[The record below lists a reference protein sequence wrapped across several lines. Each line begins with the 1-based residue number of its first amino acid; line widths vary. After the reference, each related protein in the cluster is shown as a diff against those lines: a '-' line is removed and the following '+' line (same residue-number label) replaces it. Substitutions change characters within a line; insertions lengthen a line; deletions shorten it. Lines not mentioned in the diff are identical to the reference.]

1 MSSGER
7 FAFPPFCAQAAS
19 ASPYNYGPKEQQNT
33 FGYHLQPKF
42 RNTNNKNCDLLDLF
56 EEGVAKEKLHKIE
69 LRKDAM
75 MLLRIKQKYDII
87 SQHFAK
93 YKDRTYGGHKK
104 PKFPVI
110 KLNNGDNLLMYPPD
124 EMYQFPEVYEI
135 FLEEL
140 QNCNISFFGALPNL
154 HRLSIRFSNI
164 SLMDESEYL
173 AVPRYINLRE
183 LNLNCNNL
191 DTSCLYIICH
201 MKNLRIL
208 NLMGNFLTTDI
219 PDLTELEYLEE
230 LNLSYNHIESYFI
243 NLNLLKDF
251 KLHGNNLIQDQ
262 NNQNNSEYNKLNQ
275 TEESKDEDVV
285 NTQPNIRNS
294 KPNEKK
300 KEKKNKAKET
310 LSESSKNT
318 DEMKTHTIDSNSKN
332 DSSKTDMNN
341 NFSNNTNFK
350 IEKNNNSY
358 NDREINAKHLSNNQQ
373 IFFNLQKYLE
383 TNIQP
388 FFHKLSMLKNLTT
401 LNLSH
406 NKIHFFDISQEFLL
420 KNHGFSK
427 LENLD
432 LSNNIIEDEI
442 AILMIINLPVI
453 KNVDVSENP
462 LVNNKVAFED
472 IEYEI
477 FKFKN
482 ILLTNRV
489 KPRKTNKIILKDL
502 LAFPPSPYLVK
513 KFPLQQKTK
522 KELIVP
528 IKEEPLILPETKA
541 VEENNNNDNNETN
554 EEKENNSVKIGD
566 IELPPIFQNS
576 LNPIL
581 VTRLDL
587 VGKSKKNKNLKKK

>member
-1 MSSGER
+1 M
-7 FAFPPFCAQAAS
+7 
-19 ASPYNYGPKEQQNT
+19 YNYVTREQQNT

-42 RNTNNKNCDLLDLF
+42 RKIGSKNCDLLDLF
-56 EEGVAKEKLHKIE
+56 EEGIAKEKLHKIE

-93 YKDRTYGGHKK
+93 YKDNTYAGHKK

-124 EMYQFPEVYEI
+124 EMYQFYEVYEI

-154 HRLSIRFSNI
+154 HKLSIRFSNI
-164 SLMDESEYL
+164 SLMDEKEYL
-173 AVPRYINLRE
+173 SMPRYVNLRE

-191 DTSCLYIICH
+191 DSSCLDIISH

-208 NLMGNFLTTDI
+208 NLMGNFINAEI

-230 LNLSYNHIESYFI
+230 INLSYNHIESYFV

-251 KLHGNNLIQDQ
+251 KLHGNNIIQENENENEDI
-262 NNQNNSEYNKLNQ
+262 NKINQ

-285 NTQPNIRNS
+285 NTQSNIRNS
-294 KPNEKK
+294 KPNKK
-300 KEKKNKAKET
+300 KGKDFSNEESKTNNSIESINNKKGNNI
-310 LSESSKNT
+310 SKNN
-318 DEMKTHTIDSNSKN
+318 I
-332 DSSKTDMNN
+332 
-341 NFSNNTNFK
+341 
-350 IEKNNNSY
+350 SY

-388 FFHKLSMLKNLTT
+388 FFHKLSLLKNLKT

-406 NKIHFFDISQEFLL
+406 NKIHFFDINQEFLQ
-420 KNHGFSK
+420 KNNGFK
-427 LENLD
+427 NLDTLD

-442 AILMIINLPVI
+442 AILMIINLPII

-462 LVNNKVAFED
+462 LVNNKAAFED

-502 LAFPPSPYLVK
+502 LAFPPAPYLVK
-513 KFPLQQKTK
+513 KFPFKPKSK

-528 IKEEPLILPETKA
+528 IKEEPIIVPDNEEDT
-541 VEENNNNDNNETN
+541 ENNNYETDNEIKN
-554 EEKENNSVKIGD
+554 NNSEKIGD
-566 IELPPIFQNS
+566 VELPPIFNNV
-576 LNPIL
+576 NPIFD
-581 VTRLDL
+581 TKLDI
-587 VGKSKKNKNLKKK
+587 VGKSKKNKIYNKKK

>member
-1 MSSGER
+1 M
-7 FAFPPFCAQAAS
+7 
-19 ASPYNYGPKEQQNT
+19 YNYIQKEPQNT

-42 RNTNNKNCDLLDLF
+42 RKIGSKNCDLLDLF
-56 EEGVAKEKLHKIE
+56 EEGIAKEKLHKIE

-93 YKDRTYGGHKK
+93 YKDRTFGTNKK

-124 EMYQFPEVYEI
+124 EMYQFYEVYEI

-154 HRLSIRFSNI
+154 HKLSIRFSNI
-164 SLMDESEYL
+164 SLMDEREYL
-173 AVPRYINLRE
+173 SQPRYVNLRE

-191 DTSCLYIICH
+191 DSSCLDIICH

-208 NLMGNFLTTDI
+208 NLMGNFINAEI
-219 PDLTELEYLEE
+219 PDLTELEFLEE
-230 LNLSYNHIESYFI
+230 INLSYNHIESYFV

-251 KLHGNNLIQDQ
+251 KLHGNNIIQE
-262 NNQNNSEYNKLNQ
+262 NENENENEEGNKINQ

-285 NTQPNIRNS
+285 NTQSNIRNS
-294 KPNEKK
+294 NPNKK
-300 KEKKNKAKET
+300 RSKDINMNNI
-310 LSESSKNT
+310 SESSKNNYNYNYN
-318 DEMKTHTIDSNSKN
+318 EE
-332 DSSKTDMNN
+332 SKTNSIESNN
-341 NFSNNTNFK
+341 NNYNKRGNTSNNY
-350 IEKNNNSY
+350 NNNNNISY

-373 IFFNLQKYLE
+373 IFFSLQKYLE

-388 FFHKLSMLKNLTT
+388 FFHKLSLLKSLKI

-406 NKIHFFDISQEFLL
+406 NKIHFFDINQEFLQ
-420 KNHGFSK
+420 KNNGFRR
-427 LENLD
+427 LESLD

-442 AILMIINLPVI
+442 AILMVINLPVI
-453 KNVDVSENP
+453 QNVDVSENP
-462 LVNNKVAFED
+462 LVNNKAAYED

-502 LAFPPSPYLVK
+502 LAFPPAPYLVK
-513 KFPLQQKTK
+513 KFPFKPKSK

-528 IKEEPLILPETKA
+528 IKEEPVITPDNEEEDLIG
-541 VEENNNNDNNETN
+541 DNT
-554 EEKENNSVKIGD
+554 EKENENEVKNNNEKIGD
-566 IELPPIFQNS
+566 IELPPIFNNV
-576 LNPIL
+576 NPIFD
-581 VTRLDL
+581 TKLDI
-587 VGKSKKNKNLKKK
+587 VGKSKKNKIYNNKKK

>member
-1 MSSGER
+1 MT
-7 FAFPPFCAQAAS
+7 
-19 ASPYNYGPKEQQNT
+19 KDQQNT

-42 RNTNNKNCDLLDLF
+42 RKIGSKNCDLLDLF
-56 EEGVAKEKLHKIE
+56 EEGIAKEKLHKIE

-93 YKDRTYGGHKK
+93 YKDRTFGANKK

-124 EMYQFPEVYEI
+124 EMYQFYEVYEI

-154 HRLSIRFSNI
+154 HKLSIRFSNI
-164 SLMDESEYL
+164 SLMDEREYL
-173 AVPRYINLRE
+173 AQPRYTNLRE

-191 DTSCLYIICH
+191 DTSCLDIICH

-208 NLMGNFLTTDI
+208 NLMGNFITAEI

-230 LNLSYNHIESYFI
+230 INLSYNHIESYFV

-251 KLHGNNLIQDQ
+251 KLHGNNVVRE
-262 NNQNNSEYNKLNQ
+262 NENENENEEGNKINQ

-285 NTQPNIRNS
+285 NTQSNIRNS
-294 KPNEKK
+294 NPNKK
-300 KEKKNKAKET
+300 RSKDINMNNI
-310 LSESSKNT
+310 SESSKNNYNYNYN
-318 DEMKTHTIDSNSKN
+318 DE
-332 DSSKTDMNN
+332 SKTNSIESNN
-341 NFSNNTNFK
+341 NNYNKRGNTSNNY
-350 IEKNNNSY
+350 NNNNNISY

-388 FFHKLSMLKNLTT
+388 FFHKLSLLKNLKT

-406 NKIHFFDISQEFLL
+406 NKIHFFDINQEFLQ
-420 KNHGFSK
+420 KNNGFRR
-427 LENLD
+427 LESLD

-442 AILMIINLPVI
+442 AILMVINLPVI
-453 KNVDVSENP
+453 QNVDVSENP
-462 LVNNKVAFED
+462 LVNNKAAYED

-502 LAFPPSPYLVK
+502 LAFPPAPYLVK
-513 KFPLQQKTK
+513 KFPFKPKSK

-528 IKEEPLILPETKA
+528 IKEEPVITPDNEEEDLIG
-541 VEENNNNDNNETN
+541 DNT
-554 EEKENNSVKIGD
+554 EKENENEVKNNNEKIGD
-566 IELPPIFQNS
+566 IELPPIFNNV
-576 LNPIL
+576 NPIFD
-581 VTRLDL
+581 TKLDI
-587 VGKSKKNKNLKKK
+587 VGKSKKNKIYNKKK

>member
-1 MSSGER
+1 M
-7 FAFPPFCAQAAS
+7 
-19 ASPYNYGPKEQQNT
+19 YNYVTREQQNT
-33 FGYHLQPKF
+33 LGYHLQPKF
-42 RNTNNKNCDLLDLF
+42 RKIGSKNCDLLDLF
-56 EEGVAKEKLHKIE
+56 EEGIAKEKLHKIE

-93 YKDRTYGGHKK
+93 YKDNTYAGHKK

-124 EMYQFPEVYEI
+124 EMYQFYEVYEI

-154 HRLSIRFSNI
+154 HKLSIRFSNI
-164 SLMDESEYL
+164 SLMDEKEYL
-173 AVPRYINLRE
+173 SMPRYVNLRE

-191 DTSCLYIICH
+191 DSSCLDIISH

-208 NLMGNFLTTDI
+208 NLMGNFINAEI

-230 LNLSYNHIESYFI
+230 INLSYNHIESYFV

-251 KLHGNNLIQDQ
+251 KLHGNNIIQENENENEDI
-262 NNQNNSEYNKLNQ
+262 NKINQ

-285 NTQPNIRNS
+285 NTQSNIRNS
-294 KPNEKK
+294 KPNKK
-300 KEKKNKAKET
+300 KGKDFSNEESKTNNSIESINNKKGNNI
-310 LSESSKNT
+310 SKNN
-318 DEMKTHTIDSNSKN
+318 I
-332 DSSKTDMNN
+332 
-341 NFSNNTNFK
+341 
-350 IEKNNNSY
+350 SY

-388 FFHKLSMLKNLTT
+388 FFHKLSLLKNLKT

-406 NKIHFFDISQEFLL
+406 NKIHFFDINQEFLQ
-420 KNHGFSK
+420 KNNGFK
-427 LENLD
+427 NLDTLD

-462 LVNNKVAFED
+462 LVNNKAAFED

-502 LAFPPSPYLVK
+502 LAFPPAPYLVK
-513 KFPLQQKTK
+513 KFPFKPKSK

-528 IKEEPLILPETKA
+528 IKEEPIIVPDNEEDT
-541 VEENNNNDNNETN
+541 ENNNYETDNEIKN
-554 EEKENNSVKIGD
+554 NNSEKIGD
-566 IELPPIFQNS
+566 VELPPIFNNV
-576 LNPIL
+576 NPIFD
-581 VTRLDL
+581 TKLDI
-587 VGKSKKNKNLKKK
+587 VGKSKKNKIYNKKK

>member
-1 MSSGER
+1 M
-7 FAFPPFCAQAAS
+7 
-19 ASPYNYGPKEQQNT
+19 YNYVSKEQQNT

-42 RNTNNKNCDLLDLF
+42 RKLGTKNCDLLDLF
-56 EEGVAKEKLHKIE
+56 EEGIAKEKLHKIE

-87 SQHFAK
+87 SQHFSK
-93 YKDRTYGGHKK
+93 YKDRTFGGHKK
-104 PKFPVI
+104 AKFPVI
-110 KLNNGDNLLMYPPD
+110 KLNNGENLLMYPPD
-124 EMYQFPEVYEI
+124 EMYQFYEVYEI

-154 HRLSIRFSNI
+154 HKLSIRFSNI
-164 SLMDESEYL
+164 SLMDEKEYL
-173 AVPRYINLRE
+173 STPRYVNLRE

-191 DTSCLYIICH
+191 DSSCLDIICH
-201 MKNLRIL
+201 MKNLRTL
-208 NLMGNFLTTDI
+208 NLMGNFINAEI
-219 PDLTELEYLEE
+219 PDLSELEFLEE
-230 LNLSYNHIESYFI
+230 INLSYNHIESYFV

-251 KLHGNNLIQDQ
+251 KLHGNNIIHE
-262 NNQNNSEYNKLNQ
+262 NENENEEITKNNQ

-285 NTQPNIRNS
+285 NTQTNIKNTKS
-294 KPNEKK
+294 NKK
-300 KEKKNKAKET
+300 KIKDNNNM
-310 LSESSKNT
+310 SESSKNNN
-318 DEMKTHTIDSNSKN
+318 EE
-332 DSSKTDMNN
+332 SKTNSVESNFNKRGNASN
-341 NFSNNTNFK
+341 NFD
-350 IEKNNNSY
+350 KNNNISY

-388 FFHKLSMLKNLTT
+388 FFHKLSLLKNLKT

-406 NKIHFFDISQEFLL
+406 NKIHFFDINQEFLQ
-420 KNHGFSK
+420 KNNGFRR
-427 LENLD
+427 LETLD

-453 KNVDVSENP
+453 QNVDVSENP
-462 LVNNKVAFED
+462 LVNNKAAFED

-502 LAFPPSPYLVK
+502 LAFPPAPYLVK
-513 KFPLQQKTK
+513 KFPFKPKSK

-528 IKEEPLILPETKA
+528 IKEEPIIEPEN
-541 VEENNNNDNNETN
+541 EEDEKSETENKINNNSE
-554 EEKENNSVKIGD
+554 KIGD
-566 IELPPIFQNS
+566 IELPPIFNNV
-576 LNPIL
+576 NPIFD
-581 VTRLDL
+581 TKLDI
-587 VGKSKKNKNLKKK
+587 VGKSKKNKIYNKKK

>member
-1 MSSGER
+1 M
-7 FAFPPFCAQAAS
+7 
-19 ASPYNYGPKEQQNT
+19 YNYVSKEQQNT

-42 RNTNNKNCDLLDLF
+42 RKLGTKNCDLLDLF
-56 EEGVAKEKLHKIE
+56 EEGIAKEKLHKIE

-87 SQHFAK
+87 SQHFSK
-93 YKDRTYGGHKK
+93 YKDRTFGGHKK
-104 PKFPVI
+104 AKFPVI
-110 KLNNGDNLLMYPPD
+110 KLNNGENLLMYPPD
-124 EMYQFPEVYEI
+124 EMYQFYEVYEI

-154 HRLSIRFSNI
+154 HKLSIRFSNI
-164 SLMDESEYL
+164 SLMDEKEYL
-173 AVPRYINLRE
+173 STPRYVNLRE

-191 DTSCLYIICH
+191 DSSCLDIICH

-208 NLMGNFLTTDI
+208 NLMGNFINAEI
-219 PDLTELEYLEE
+219 PDMSQLEFLEE
-230 LNLSYNHIESYFI
+230 INLSYNHIESYFV

-251 KLHGNNLIQDQ
+251 KLHGNNIIPE
-262 NNQNNSEYNKLNQ
+262 NENEEGTKNQ

-285 NTQPNIRNS
+285 NTQTNIKNS
-294 KPNEKK
+294 KPNKK
-300 KEKKNKAKET
+300 KLKE
-310 LSESSKNT
+310 
-318 DEMKTHTIDSNSKN
+318 
-332 DSSKTDMNN
+332 NN
-341 NFSNNTNFK
+341 NNMSDTS
-350 IEKNNNSY
+350 KNNNEESKTNSVESNFNKRGNMSNNLDKNNNNISY

-388 FFHKLSMLKNLTT
+388 FFHKLSLLKNLKS

-406 NKIHFFDISQEFLL
+406 NKIHFFDINQEYLQ
-420 KNHGFSK
+420 KNNGFRR
-427 LENLD
+427 LETLD

-462 LVNNKVAFED
+462 LVNNKAAFED

-502 LAFPPSPYLVK
+502 LAFPPAPYLVK
-513 KFPLQQKTK
+513 KFPFKPKSK

-528 IKEEPLILPETKA
+528 IKDEPIIEPE
-541 VEENNNNDNNETN
+541 N
-554 EEKENNSVKIGD
+554 EEDINDKTETEDKNANNSEKIGD
-566 IELPPIFQNS
+566 IELPPIFNNV
-576 LNPIL
+576 NPIFD
-581 VTRLDL
+581 TKLDI
-587 VGKSKKNKNLKKK
+587 VGKSKKNKLYNKKK

>member
-1 MSSGER
+1 MT
-7 FAFPPFCAQAAS
+7 
-19 ASPYNYGPKEQQNT
+19 KDQQNT

-42 RNTNNKNCDLLDLF
+42 RKIGSKNCDLLDLF
-56 EEGVAKEKLHKIE
+56 EEGIAKEKLHKIE

-93 YKDRTYGGHKK
+93 YKDRTFGANKK

-124 EMYQFPEVYEI
+124 EMYQFYEVYEI

-154 HRLSIRFSNI
+154 HKLSIRFSNI
-164 SLMDESEYL
+164 SLMDEREYL
-173 AVPRYINLRE
+173 AQPRYTNLRE

-191 DTSCLYIICH
+191 DTSCLDIICH

-208 NLMGNFLTTDI
+208 NLMGNFITAEI

-230 LNLSYNHIESYFI
+230 INLSYNHIESYFV

-251 KLHGNNLIQDQ
+251 KLHGNNIIQE
-262 NNQNNSEYNKLNQ
+262 NENENENEEGNKINQ

-285 NTQPNIRNS
+285 NTQSNIRNS
-294 KPNEKK
+294 NPNKK
-300 KEKKNKAKET
+300 RSKDNNMNNI
-310 LSESSKNT
+310 SESSKNNYNYNYN
-318 DEMKTHTIDSNSKN
+318 EE
-332 DSSKTDMNN
+332 SKTNSIESNN
-341 NFSNNTNFK
+341 NNYNKRGNTSNNY
-350 IEKNNNSY
+350 NNNNNISY

-373 IFFNLQKYLE
+373 IFFSLQKYLE

-388 FFHKLSMLKNLTT
+388 FFHKLSLLKSLKI

-406 NKIHFFDISQEFLL
+406 NKIHFFDINQEFLQ
-420 KNHGFSK
+420 KNNGFRR
-427 LENLD
+427 LESLD

-442 AILMIINLPVI
+442 AILMVINLPVI
-453 KNVDVSENP
+453 QNVDVSENP
-462 LVNNKVAFED
+462 LVNNKAAYED

-502 LAFPPSPYLVK
+502 LAFPPEPYLVK
-513 KFPLQQKTK
+513 KFPFKPKSK

-528 IKEEPLILPETKA
+528 IKEEPVITPDNEEEDLIG
-541 VEENNNNDNNETN
+541 DNT
-554 EEKENNSVKIGD
+554 EKENENEVKNNNEKIGD
-566 IELPPIFQNS
+566 IELPPIFNNV
-576 LNPIL
+576 NPIFD
-581 VTRLDL
+581 TKLDI
-587 VGKSKKNKNLKKK
+587 VGKSKKNKIYNNKKK

>member
-1 MSSGER
+1 M
-7 FAFPPFCAQAAS
+7 
-19 ASPYNYGPKEQQNT
+19 YNYVSKEQQNT

-42 RNTNNKNCDLLDLF
+42 RKLGTKNCDLLDLF
-56 EEGVAKEKLHKIE
+56 EEGIAKEKLHKIE

-87 SQHFAK
+87 SQHFSK
-93 YKDRTYGGHKK
+93 YKDRTFGGHKK
-104 PKFPVI
+104 AKFPVI
-110 KLNNGDNLLMYPPD
+110 KLNNGENLLMYPPD
-124 EMYQFPEVYEI
+124 EMYQFYEVYEI

-154 HRLSIRFSNI
+154 HKLSIRFSNI
-164 SLMDESEYL
+164 SLMDEKEYL
-173 AVPRYINLRE
+173 STPRYVNLRE

-191 DTSCLYIICH
+191 DSSCLDIICH

-208 NLMGNFLTTDI
+208 NLMGNFINAEI
-219 PDLTELEYLEE
+219 PDMSQLEFLEE
-230 LNLSYNHIESYFI
+230 INLSYNHIESYFV

-251 KLHGNNLIQDQ
+251 KLHGNNIIPE
-262 NNQNNSEYNKLNQ
+262 NENEEGTKNQ

-285 NTQPNIRNS
+285 NTQTNIKNS
-294 KPNEKK
+294 KPNKK
-300 KEKKNKAKET
+300 KLKE
-310 LSESSKNT
+310 
-318 DEMKTHTIDSNSKN
+318 
-332 DSSKTDMNN
+332 NN
-341 NFSNNTNFK
+341 NNMSDTS
-350 IEKNNNSY
+350 KNNNEESKTNSVESNFNKRENMSNNIDKNNNISY

-388 FFHKLSMLKNLTT
+388 FFHKLSLLKNLKS

-406 NKIHFFDISQEFLL
+406 NKIHFFDINQEYLQ
-420 KNHGFSK
+420 KNNGFRR
-427 LENLD
+427 LETLD

-462 LVNNKVAFED
+462 LVNNKAAFED

-502 LAFPPSPYLVK
+502 LAFPPAPYLVK
-513 KFPLQQKTK
+513 KFPFKPKSK

-528 IKEEPLILPETKA
+528 IKDEPIIEPE
-541 VEENNNNDNNETN
+541 N
-554 EEKENNSVKIGD
+554 EEDINDKTETENKNANNSEKIGD
-566 IELPPIFQNS
+566 IELPPIFNNV
-576 LNPIL
+576 NPIFD
-581 VTRLDL
+581 TKLDI
-587 VGKSKKNKNLKKK
+587 VGKSKKNKLYNKKK

>member
-1 MSSGER
+1 M
-7 FAFPPFCAQAAS
+7 
-19 ASPYNYGPKEQQNT
+19 YNYVSKEQQNT

-42 RNTNNKNCDLLDLF
+42 RKLGTKNCDLLDLF
-56 EEGVAKEKLHKIE
+56 EEGIAKEKLHKIE

-87 SQHFAK
+87 SQHFSK
-93 YKDRTYGGHKK
+93 YKDRTFGGHKK
-104 PKFPVI
+104 AKFPVI
-110 KLNNGDNLLMYPPD
+110 KLNNGENLLMYPPD
-124 EMYQFPEVYEI
+124 EMYQFYEVYEI

-154 HRLSIRFSNI
+154 HKLSIRFSNI
-164 SLMDESEYL
+164 SLMDEKEYL
-173 AVPRYINLRE
+173 STPRYVNLRE

-191 DTSCLYIICH
+191 DSSCLDIICH

-208 NLMGNFLTTDI
+208 NLMGNFINAEI
-219 PDLTELEYLEE
+219 PDMSQLEFLEE
-230 LNLSYNHIESYFI
+230 INLSYNHIESYFV

-251 KLHGNNLIQDQ
+251 KLHGNNIIPE
-262 NNQNNSEYNKLNQ
+262 NENEEGTKNQ

-285 NTQPNIRNS
+285 NTQTNIKNS
-294 KPNEKK
+294 KPNKK
-300 KEKKNKAKET
+300 KLKE
-310 LSESSKNT
+310 
-318 DEMKTHTIDSNSKN
+318 
-332 DSSKTDMNN
+332 NN
-341 NFSNNTNFK
+341 NNMSDTS
-350 IEKNNNSY
+350 KNNNEESKTNSVESDFNKRGNMSNNLDKNNNNISY

-388 FFHKLSMLKNLTT
+388 FFHKLSLLKNLKS

-406 NKIHFFDISQEFLL
+406 NKIHFFDINQEYLQ
-420 KNHGFSK
+420 KNNGFRR
-427 LENLD
+427 LETLD

-462 LVNNKVAFED
+462 LVNNKAAFED

-502 LAFPPSPYLVK
+502 LAFPPAPYLVK
-513 KFPLQQKTK
+513 KFPFKPKSK

-528 IKEEPLILPETKA
+528 IKDEPIIEPE
-541 VEENNNNDNNETN
+541 N
-554 EEKENNSVKIGD
+554 EEDINDKTETENKNANNSEKIGD
-566 IELPPIFQNS
+566 IELPPIFNNV
-576 LNPIL
+576 NPIFD
-581 VTRLDL
+581 TKLDI
-587 VGKSKKNKNLKKK
+587 VGKSKKNKLYNKKK

>member
-1 MSSGER
+1 MT
-7 FAFPPFCAQAAS
+7 
-19 ASPYNYGPKEQQNT
+19 KDQQNT

-42 RNTNNKNCDLLDLF
+42 RKIGSKNCDLLDLF
-56 EEGVAKEKLHKIE
+56 EEGIAKEKLHKIE

-93 YKDRTYGGHKK
+93 YKDRTFGANKK

-124 EMYQFPEVYEI
+124 EMYQFYEVYEI

-154 HRLSIRFSNI
+154 HKLSIRFSNI
-164 SLMDESEYL
+164 SLMDEREYL
-173 AVPRYINLRE
+173 AQPRYTNLRE

-191 DTSCLYIICH
+191 DTSCLDIICH

-208 NLMGNFLTTDI
+208 NLMGNFITAEI

-230 LNLSYNHIESYFI
+230 INLSYNHIESYFV

-251 KLHGNNLIQDQ
+251 KLHGNNIIQE
-262 NNQNNSEYNKLNQ
+262 NENENENEEGNKINQ

-285 NTQPNIRNS
+285 NTQSNIRNS
-294 KPNEKK
+294 NPNKK
-300 KEKKNKAKET
+300 RSKDINMNNI
-310 LSESSKNT
+310 SESSKNNYNYNYN
-318 DEMKTHTIDSNSKN
+318 EE
-332 DSSKTDMNN
+332 SKTNSIESNN
-341 NFSNNTNFK
+341 NNYNKRGNTSNNY
-350 IEKNNNSY
+350 NNNNNISY

-373 IFFNLQKYLE
+373 IFFSLQKYLE

-388 FFHKLSMLKNLTT
+388 FFHKLSLLKSLKI

-406 NKIHFFDISQEFLL
+406 NKIHFFDINQEFLQ
-420 KNHGFSK
+420 KNNGFRR
-427 LENLD
+427 LESLD

-442 AILMIINLPVI
+442 AILMVINLPVI
-453 KNVDVSENP
+453 QNVDVSENP
-462 LVNNKVAFED
+462 LVNNKAAYED

-502 LAFPPSPYLVK
+502 LAFPPAPYLVK
-513 KFPLQQKTK
+513 KFPFKPKSK

-528 IKEEPLILPETKA
+528 IKEEPVITPDNEEEDLIG
-541 VEENNNNDNNETN
+541 DNT
-554 EEKENNSVKIGD
+554 EKENENEVKNNNEKIGD
-566 IELPPIFQNS
+566 IELPPIFNNV
-576 LNPIL
+576 NPIFD
-581 VTRLDL
+581 TKLDI
-587 VGKSKKNKNLKKK
+587 VGKSKKNKIYNNNNKKK

>member
-1 MSSGER
+1 M
-7 FAFPPFCAQAAS
+7 
-19 ASPYNYGPKEQQNT
+19 YNYVSKEQQNT

-42 RNTNNKNCDLLDLF
+42 RKLGTKNCDLLDLF
-56 EEGVAKEKLHKIE
+56 EEGIAKEKLHKIE

-87 SQHFAK
+87 SQHFSK
-93 YKDRTYGGHKK
+93 YKDRTFGGHKK
-104 PKFPVI
+104 AKFPVI
-110 KLNNGDNLLMYPPD
+110 KLNNGENLLMYPPD
-124 EMYQFPEVYEI
+124 EMYQFYEVYEI

-154 HRLSIRFSNI
+154 HKLSIRFSNI
-164 SLMDESEYL
+164 SLMDEKEYL
-173 AVPRYINLRE
+173 STPRYVNLRE

-191 DTSCLYIICH
+191 DSSCLDIICH

-208 NLMGNFLTTDI
+208 NLMGNFINAEI
-219 PDLTELEYLEE
+219 PDMSQLEFLEE
-230 LNLSYNHIESYFI
+230 INLSYNHIESYFV

-251 KLHGNNLIQDQ
+251 KLHGNNIIPE
-262 NNQNNSEYNKLNQ
+262 NENEEGTKNQ

-285 NTQPNIRNS
+285 NTQTNIKNS
-294 KPNEKK
+294 KPNKK
-300 KEKKNKAKET
+300 KLKE
-310 LSESSKNT
+310 
-318 DEMKTHTIDSNSKN
+318 
-332 DSSKTDMNN
+332 NN
-341 NFSNNTNFK
+341 NNMSDTS
-350 IEKNNNSY
+350 KNNNEESKTNSVESNLNKRGNMSNNLDKNNNNISY

-388 FFHKLSMLKNLTT
+388 FFHKLSLLKNLKS

-406 NKIHFFDISQEFLL
+406 NKIHFFDINQEYLQ
-420 KNHGFSK
+420 KNNGFRR
-427 LENLD
+427 LETLD

-462 LVNNKVAFED
+462 LVNNKAAFED

-502 LAFPPSPYLVK
+502 LAFPPAPYLVK
-513 KFPLQQKTK
+513 KFPFKPKSK

-528 IKEEPLILPETKA
+528 IKDEPIIEPE
-541 VEENNNNDNNETN
+541 N
-554 EEKENNSVKIGD
+554 EEDINDKTETENKNANNSEKIGD
-566 IELPPIFQNS
+566 IELPPIFNNV
-576 LNPIL
+576 NPIFD
-581 VTRLDL
+581 TKLDI
-587 VGKSKKNKNLKKK
+587 VGKSKKNKLYNKKK

>member
-1 MSSGER
+1 M
-7 FAFPPFCAQAAS
+7 
-19 ASPYNYGPKEQQNT
+19 YNYVTREQQNT

-42 RNTNNKNCDLLDLF
+42 RKIGSKNCDLLDLF
-56 EEGVAKEKLHKIE
+56 EEGIAKEKLHKIE

-93 YKDRTYGGHKK
+93 YKDNTYAGHKK

-124 EMYQFPEVYEI
+124 EMYQFYEVYEI

-154 HRLSIRFSNI
+154 HKLSIRFSNI
-164 SLMDESEYL
+164 SLMDEKEYL
-173 AVPRYINLRE
+173 SMPRYVNLRE

-191 DTSCLYIICH
+191 DSSCLDIISH

-208 NLMGNFLTTDI
+208 NLMGNFINAEI

-230 LNLSYNHIESYFI
+230 INLSYNHIESYFV

-251 KLHGNNLIQDQ
+251 KLHGNNIIQENENENEDI
-262 NNQNNSEYNKLNQ
+262 NKINQ

-285 NTQPNIRNS
+285 NTQSNIRNS
-294 KPNEKK
+294 KPNKK
-300 KEKKNKAKET
+300 KGKDFSNEESKTNNSIESINNKKGNNI
-310 LSESSKNT
+310 SKNN
-318 DEMKTHTIDSNSKN
+318 I
-332 DSSKTDMNN
+332 
-341 NFSNNTNFK
+341 
-350 IEKNNNSY
+350 SY

-388 FFHKLSMLKNLTT
+388 FFHKLSLLKNLKT

-406 NKIHFFDISQEFLL
+406 NKIHFFDINQEFLQ
-420 KNHGFSK
+420 KNNGFK
-427 LENLD
+427 NLDTLD

-442 AILMIINLPVI
+442 AILMIINLPAI

-462 LVNNKVAFED
+462 LVNNKAAFED

-502 LAFPPSPYLVK
+502 LAFPPAPYLVK
-513 KFPLQQKTK
+513 KFPFKPKSK

-528 IKEEPLILPETKA
+528 IKEEPIIVPDNEEET
-541 VEENNNNDNNETN
+541 ENNNYETDNEIKN
-554 EEKENNSVKIGD
+554 NNSEKIGD
-566 IELPPIFQNS
+566 VELPPIFNNV
-576 LNPIL
+576 NPIFD
-581 VTRLDL
+581 TKLDI
-587 VGKSKKNKNLKKK
+587 VGKSKKNKIYNKKK

>member
-1 MSSGER
+1 M
-7 FAFPPFCAQAAS
+7 
-19 ASPYNYGPKEQQNT
+19 YNYVTREQQNT

-42 RNTNNKNCDLLDLF
+42 RKIGSKNCDLLDLF
-56 EEGVAKEKLHKIE
+56 EEGIAKEKLHKIE

-93 YKDRTYGGHKK
+93 YKDNTYAGHKK

-124 EMYQFPEVYEI
+124 EMYQFYEVYEI

-154 HRLSIRFSNI
+154 HKLSIRFSNI
-164 SLMDESEYL
+164 SLMDEKEYL
-173 AVPRYINLRE
+173 SMPRYVNLRE

-191 DTSCLYIICH
+191 DSSCLDIISH

-208 NLMGNFLTTDI
+208 NLMGNFINAEI

-230 LNLSYNHIESYFI
+230 INLSYNHIESYFV

-251 KLHGNNLIQDQ
+251 KLHGNNIIQENENENEDI
-262 NNQNNSEYNKLNQ
+262 NKINQ

-285 NTQPNIRNS
+285 NTQSNIRNS
-294 KPNEKK
+294 KPNKK
-300 KEKKNKAKET
+300 KGKDFSNEESKTNNSIESINNKKGNNI
-310 LSESSKNT
+310 SKNN
-318 DEMKTHTIDSNSKN
+318 I
-332 DSSKTDMNN
+332 
-341 NFSNNTNFK
+341 
-350 IEKNNNSY
+350 SY

-388 FFHKLSMLKNLTT
+388 FFHKLSLLKNLKT

-406 NKIHFFDISQEFLL
+406 NKIHFFDINQEFLQ
-420 KNHGFSK
+420 KNNGFK
-427 LENLD
+427 NLDTLD

-462 LVNNKVAFED
+462 LVNNKAAFED

-502 LAFPPSPYLVK
+502 LAFPPAPYLVK
-513 KFPLQQKTK
+513 KFPFKPKSK

-528 IKEEPLILPETKA
+528 IKEEPIIVPDKEEDT
-541 VEENNNNDNNETN
+541 ENNNYETDNEIKN
-554 EEKENNSVKIGD
+554 NNSEKIGD
-566 IELPPIFQNS
+566 VELPPIFNNV
-576 LNPIL
+576 NPIFD
-581 VTRLDL
+581 TKLDI
-587 VGKSKKNKNLKKK
+587 VGKSKKNKIYNKKK

>member
-1 MSSGER
+1 MT
-7 FAFPPFCAQAAS
+7 
-19 ASPYNYGPKEQQNT
+19 KDQQNT

-42 RNTNNKNCDLLDLF
+42 RKIGSKNCDLLDLF
-56 EEGVAKEKLHKIE
+56 EEGIAKEKLHKIE

-93 YKDRTYGGHKK
+93 YKDRTFGANKK

-124 EMYQFPEVYEI
+124 EMYQFYEVYEI

-154 HRLSIRFSNI
+154 HKLSIRFSNI
-164 SLMDESEYL
+164 SLMDEREYL
-173 AVPRYINLRE
+173 AQPRYTNLRE

-191 DTSCLYIICH
+191 DTSCLDIICH

-208 NLMGNFLTTDI
+208 NLMGNFITAEI

-230 LNLSYNHIESYFI
+230 INLSYNHIESYFV

-251 KLHGNNLIQDQ
+251 KLHGNNIIQE
-262 NNQNNSEYNKLNQ
+262 NENENENEEGNKINQ

-285 NTQPNIRNS
+285 NTQSNIRNS
-294 KPNEKK
+294 NPNKK
-300 KEKKNKAKET
+300 RSKDINMNNI
-310 LSESSKNT
+310 SESSKNNYNYNYN
-318 DEMKTHTIDSNSKN
+318 DE
-332 DSSKTDMNN
+332 SKTNSIESNN
-341 NFSNNTNFK
+341 NNYNKRGNTSNNY
-350 IEKNNNSY
+350 NNNNNISY

-373 IFFNLQKYLE
+373 IFFSLQKYLE

-388 FFHKLSMLKNLTT
+388 FFHKLSLLKSLKI

-406 NKIHFFDISQEFLL
+406 NKIHFFDINQEFLQ
-420 KNHGFSK
+420 KNNGFRR
-427 LENLD
+427 LESLD

-442 AILMIINLPVI
+442 AILMVINLPVI
-453 KNVDVSENP
+453 QNVDVSENP
-462 LVNNKVAFED
+462 LVNNKAAYED

-502 LAFPPSPYLVK
+502 LAFPPAPYLVK
-513 KFPLQQKTK
+513 KFPFKPKSK

-528 IKEEPLILPETKA
+528 IKEEPVITPDNEEEDLIG
-541 VEENNNNDNNETN
+541 DNT
-554 EEKENNSVKIGD
+554 EKENENEVKNNNEKIGD
-566 IELPPIFQNS
+566 IELPPIFNNV
-576 LNPIL
+576 NPIFD
-581 VTRLDL
+581 TKLDI
-587 VGKSKKNKNLKKK
+587 VGKSKKNKIYNKKK

>member
-1 MSSGER
+1 MSKIIRHNKISKNQNLTESNTIKER
-7 FAFPPFCAQAAS
+7 KIPLKLTP
-19 ASPYNYGPKEQQNT
+19 NN
-33 FGYHLQPKF
+33 
-42 RNTNNKNCDLLDLF
+42 NNKQKVKQSKDNKIKIK
-56 EEGVAKEKLHKIE
+56 KEIPLIIIE

-93 YKDRTYGGHKK
+93 YKDRTFGANKK

-124 EMYQFPEVYEI
+124 EMYQFYEVYEI

-154 HRLSIRFSNI
+154 HKLSIRFSNI
-164 SLMDESEYL
+164 SLMDEREYL
-173 AVPRYINLRE
+173 AQPRYTNLRE

-191 DTSCLYIICH
+191 DTSCLDIICH

-208 NLMGNFLTTDI
+208 NLMGNFITAEI

-230 LNLSYNHIESYFI
+230 INLSYNHIESYFV

-251 KLHGNNLIQDQ
+251 KLHGNNIIQE
-262 NNQNNSEYNKLNQ
+262 NENENENEEGNKINQ

-285 NTQPNIRNS
+285 NTQSNIRNS
-294 KPNEKK
+294 NPNKK
-300 KEKKNKAKET
+300 RSKDINMNNI
-310 LSESSKNT
+310 SESSKNNYNYNYN
-318 DEMKTHTIDSNSKN
+318 EE
-332 DSSKTDMNN
+332 SKTNSIESNN
-341 NFSNNTNFK
+341 NNYNKRGNTSNNY
-350 IEKNNNSY
+350 NNNNNISY

-373 IFFNLQKYLE
+373 IFFSLQKYLE

-388 FFHKLSMLKNLTT
+388 FFHKLSLLKSLKI

-406 NKIHFFDISQEFLL
+406 NKIHFFDINQEFLQ
-420 KNHGFSK
+420 KNNGFRR
-427 LENLD
+427 LESLD

-442 AILMIINLPVI
+442 AILMVINLPVI
-453 KNVDVSENP
+453 QNVDVSENP
-462 LVNNKVAFED
+462 LVNNKAAYED

-502 LAFPPSPYLVK
+502 LAFPPAPYLVK
-513 KFPLQQKTK
+513 KFPFKPKSK

-528 IKEEPLILPETKA
+528 IKEEPVITPDNEEEDLIG
-541 VEENNNNDNNETN
+541 DNT
-554 EEKENNSVKIGD
+554 EKENENEVKNNNEKIGD
-566 IELPPIFQNS
+566 IELPPIFNNV
-576 LNPIL
+576 NPIFD
-581 VTRLDL
+581 TKLDI
-587 VGKSKKNKNLKKK
+587 VGKSKKNKIYNNKKK

>member
-1 MSSGER
+1 M
-7 FAFPPFCAQAAS
+7 
-19 ASPYNYGPKEQQNT
+19 YNYVTREQQNT

-42 RNTNNKNCDLLDLF
+42 RKIGSKNCDLLDLF
-56 EEGVAKEKLHKIE
+56 EEGIAKEKLHKIE

-93 YKDRTYGGHKK
+93 YKDNTYAGHKK

-124 EMYQFPEVYEI
+124 EMYQFYEVYEI

-154 HRLSIRFSNI
+154 HKLSIRFSNI
-164 SLMDESEYL
+164 SLMDEKEYL
-173 AVPRYINLRE
+173 SMPRYVNLRE

-191 DTSCLYIICH
+191 DSSCLDIISH

-208 NLMGNFLTTDI
+208 NLMGNFINAEI

-230 LNLSYNHIESYFI
+230 INLSYNHIESYFV

-251 KLHGNNLIQDQ
+251 KLHGNNIIQE
-262 NNQNNSEYNKLNQ
+262 NENENENEEGKNMNQ
-275 TEESKDEDVV
+275 TEESKDDDIV
-285 NTQPNIRNS
+285 NTQSNIRNT
-294 KPNEKK
+294 KPNKK
-300 KEKKNKAKET
+300 RSKDINNNNNN
-310 LSESSKNT
+310 LSESSKNNNGNNNN
-318 DEMKTHTIDSNSKN
+318 EE
-332 DSSKTDMNN
+332 SKTNSVESNN
-341 NFSNNTNFK
+341 NNKRSNFSNNNYDK
-350 IEKNNNSY
+350 SNNNISY

-373 IFFNLQKYLE
+373 IFFSLQKYLE

-388 FFHKLSMLKNLTT
+388 FFHKLSLLKSLKV

-406 NKIHFFDISQEFLL
+406 NKIHFFDINQEFLQ
-420 KNHGFSK
+420 KNNGFRR
-427 LENLD
+427 LESLD

-453 KNVDVSENP
+453 QNVDVSENP
-462 LVNNKVAFED
+462 LVNNKSAYED

-502 LAFPPSPYLVK
+502 LAFPPAPYLVK
-513 KFPLQQKTK
+513 KFPFKPKSK

-528 IKEEPLILPETKA
+528 IREEPIIEPENEEEDLGNKNT
-541 VEENNNNDNNETN
+541 ESENNKSNNNVE
-554 EEKENNSVKIGD
+554 KIGD
-566 IELPPIFQNS
+566 IELPPIFNNV
-576 LNPIL
+576 NPIFD
-581 VTRLDL
+581 TKLDI
-587 VGKSKKNKNLKKK
+587 VGKSKKNKIYNKKK

>member
-1 MSSGER
+1 M
-7 FAFPPFCAQAAS
+7 
-19 ASPYNYGPKEQQNT
+19 YNYVAREQQNT

-42 RNTNNKNCDLLDLF
+42 RKIGSKKCDLLDLF
-56 EEGVAKEKLHKIE
+56 EEGIAKEKLHKIE

-75 MLLRIKQKYDII
+75 MLLRIKQKYDLI

-104 PKFPVI
+104 SKFPVI

-124 EMYQFPEVYEI
+124 EMYQFYEVYEI

-154 HRLSIRFSNI
+154 HKLSIRFSNI
-164 SLMDESEYL
+164 SLMDEREYL
-173 AVPRYINLRE
+173 SMPRYVNLRE

-191 DTSCLYIICH
+191 DASCLDIICH

-208 NLMGNFLTTDI
+208 NLMGNFINAEI
-219 PDLTELEYLEE
+219 PDMTELEYLEE
-230 LNLSYNHIESYFI
+230 INLSYNHIESYFV

-251 KLHGNNLIQDQ
+251 KLHGNNIIQENENENEDI
-262 NNQNNSEYNKLNQ
+262 NKINQ

-285 NTQPNIRNS
+285 NTQSNIRNS
-294 KPNEKK
+294 KPNKK
-300 KEKKNKAKET
+300 KGKDFSNEESKTNNSIESINNKKGNNI
-310 LSESSKNT
+310 SKNN
-318 DEMKTHTIDSNSKN
+318 I
-332 DSSKTDMNN
+332 
-341 NFSNNTNFK
+341 
-350 IEKNNNSY
+350 SY

-388 FFHKLSMLKNLTT
+388 FFHKLSLLKNLKT

-406 NKIHFFDISQEFLL
+406 NKIHFFDINQEFLQ
-420 KNHGFSK
+420 KNNGFK
-427 LENLD
+427 NLDTLD

-462 LVNNKVAFED
+462 LVNNKAAFED

-489 KPRKTNKIILKDL
+489 KPRKTNKIILKNL
-502 LAFPPSPYLVK
+502 LAFPPAPYLVK
-513 KFPLQQKTK
+513 KFPFKPKSK

-528 IKEEPLILPETKA
+528 IKEEPVIVP
-541 VEENNNNDNNETN
+541 DN
-554 EEKENNSVKIGD
+554 EEEINLINNSETDNEIKNNTEKIGD
-566 IELPPIFQNS
+566 VELPPIFNNV
-576 LNPIL
+576 NPIFD
-581 VTRLDL
+581 TKLDI
-587 VGKSKKNKNLKKK
+587 VGKSKKNKIYNKKE

>member
-1 MSSGER
+1 MT
-7 FAFPPFCAQAAS
+7 
-19 ASPYNYGPKEQQNT
+19 KDQQNT

-42 RNTNNKNCDLLDLF
+42 RKIGSKNCDLLDLF
-56 EEGVAKEKLHKIE
+56 EEGIAKEKLHKIE

-93 YKDRTYGGHKK
+93 YKDRTFGANKK

-124 EMYQFPEVYEI
+124 EMYQFYEVYEI

-154 HRLSIRFSNI
+154 HKLSIRFSNI
-164 SLMDESEYL
+164 SLMDEREYL
-173 AVPRYINLRE
+173 AQPRYTNLRE

-191 DTSCLYIICH
+191 DTSCLDIICH

-208 NLMGNFLTTDI
+208 NLMGNFITAEI

-230 LNLSYNHIESYFI
+230 INLSYNHIESYFV

-251 KLHGNNLIQDQ
+251 KLHGNNIIQE
-262 NNQNNSEYNKLNQ
+262 NENENENEEGNKINQ

-285 NTQPNIRNS
+285 NTQSNIRNS
-294 KPNEKK
+294 NPNKK
-300 KEKKNKAKET
+300 RSKDINMNNI
-310 LSESSKNT
+310 SESSKNNYNYNYN
-318 DEMKTHTIDSNSKN
+318 EE
-332 DSSKTDMNN
+332 SKTNSIESNN
-341 NFSNNTNFK
+341 NNYNKRGNTSNNY
-350 IEKNNNSY
+350 NNNNNISY

-373 IFFNLQKYLE
+373 IFFSLQKYLE

-388 FFHKLSMLKNLTT
+388 FFHKLSLLKSLKI

-406 NKIHFFDISQEFLL
+406 NKIHFFDINQEFLQ
-420 KNHGFSK
+420 KNNGFRR
-427 LENLD
+427 LESLD

-442 AILMIINLPVI
+442 AILMVINLPVI
-453 KNVDVSENP
+453 QNVDVSENP
-462 LVNNKVAFED
+462 LVNNKAAYED

-502 LAFPPSPYLVK
+502 LAFPPAPYLVK
-513 KFPLQQKTK
+513 KFPFKPKSK

-528 IKEEPLILPETKA
+528 IKEEPVITPDNEEEDLIG
-541 VEENNNNDNNETN
+541 DNT
-554 EEKENNSVKIGD
+554 EKENENEVKNNNEKIGD
-566 IELPPIFQNS
+566 IELPPIFNNV
-576 LNPIL
+576 NPIFD
-581 VTRLDL
+581 TKLDI
-587 VGKSKKNKNLKKK
+587 VGKSKKNKIYNNKKK

>member
-1 MSSGER
+1 MT
-7 FAFPPFCAQAAS
+7 
-19 ASPYNYGPKEQQNT
+19 KDQQNT

-42 RNTNNKNCDLLDLF
+42 RKIGSKNCDLLDLF
-56 EEGVAKEKLHKIE
+56 EEGIAKEKLHKIE

-93 YKDRTYGGHKK
+93 YKDRTFGANKK

-124 EMYQFPEVYEI
+124 EMYQFYEVYEI

-154 HRLSIRFSNI
+154 HKLSIRFSNI
-164 SLMDESEYL
+164 SLMDEREYL
-173 AVPRYINLRE
+173 AQPRYTNLRE

-191 DTSCLYIICH
+191 DTSCLDIICH

-208 NLMGNFLTTDI
+208 NLMGNFITAEI

-230 LNLSYNHIESYFI
+230 INLSYNHIESYFV

-251 KLHGNNLIQDQ
+251 KLHGNNIIQE
-262 NNQNNSEYNKLNQ
+262 NENENENEEGNKINQ

-285 NTQPNIRNS
+285 NTQSNIRNS
-294 KPNEKK
+294 NPNKK
-300 KEKKNKAKET
+300 RSKDINMNNI
-310 LSESSKNT
+310 SESSKNNYNYNYN
-318 DEMKTHTIDSNSKN
+318 EE
-332 DSSKTDMNN
+332 SKTNSIESNN
-341 NFSNNTNFK
+341 NNYNKRGNTSNNY
-350 IEKNNNSY
+350 NNNNNISY

-373 IFFNLQKYLE
+373 IFFSLQKYLE

-388 FFHKLSMLKNLTT
+388 FFHKLSLLKNLKI

-406 NKIHFFDISQEFLL
+406 NKIHFFDINQEFLQ
-420 KNHGFSK
+420 KNNGFRR
-427 LENLD
+427 LESLD

-442 AILMIINLPVI
+442 AILMVINLPVI
-453 KNVDVSENP
+453 QNVDVSENP
-462 LVNNKVAFED
+462 LVNNKAAYED

-502 LAFPPSPYLVK
+502 LAFPPAPYLVK
-513 KFPLQQKTK
+513 KFLFKPKSK

-528 IKEEPLILPETKA
+528 IKEEPVITPDNEEEDLIG
-541 VEENNNNDNNETN
+541 DNT
-554 EEKENNSVKIGD
+554 EKENENEVKNNNEKIGD
-566 IELPPIFQNS
+566 IELPPIFNNV
-576 LNPIL
+576 NPIFD
-581 VTRLDL
+581 TKLDI
-587 VGKSKKNKNLKKK
+587 VGKSKKNKIYNNKKK

>member
-1 MSSGER
+1 M
-7 FAFPPFCAQAAS
+7 
-19 ASPYNYGPKEQQNT
+19 YNYVSKEQQNT

-42 RNTNNKNCDLLDLF
+42 RKLGTKNCDLLDLF
-56 EEGVAKEKLHKIE
+56 EEGIAKEKLHKIE

-87 SQHFAK
+87 SQHFSK
-93 YKDRTYGGHKK
+93 YKDRTFGGHKK
-104 PKFPVI
+104 AKFPVI
-110 KLNNGDNLLMYPPD
+110 KLNNGENLLMYPPD
-124 EMYQFPEVYEI
+124 EMYQFYEVYEI

-154 HRLSIRFSNI
+154 HKLSIRFSNI
-164 SLMDESEYL
+164 SLMDEKEYL
-173 AVPRYINLRE
+173 STPRYVNLRE

-191 DTSCLYIICH
+191 DSSCLDIICH

-208 NLMGNFLTTDI
+208 NLMGNFINAEI
-219 PDLTELEYLEE
+219 PDMSQLEFLEE
-230 LNLSYNHIESYFI
+230 INLSYNHIESYFV

-251 KLHGNNLIQDQ
+251 KLHGNNIIPE
-262 NNQNNSEYNKLNQ
+262 NENEEGTKNQ

-285 NTQPNIRNS
+285 NTQTNIKNS
-294 KPNEKK
+294 KPNKK
-300 KEKKNKAKET
+300 KLKE
-310 LSESSKNT
+310 
-318 DEMKTHTIDSNSKN
+318 
-332 DSSKTDMNN
+332 NN
-341 NFSNNTNFK
+341 NNMSDTS
-350 IEKNNNSY
+350 KNNNEESKTNSVESNFNKRGNMSNNLDKNNNNISY

-388 FFHKLSMLKNLTT
+388 FFHKLSLLKNLKS

-406 NKIHFFDISQEFLL
+406 NKIHFFDINQEYLQ
-420 KNHGFSK
+420 KNNGFRR
-427 LENLD
+427 LETLD

-462 LVNNKVAFED
+462 LVNNKAAFED

-482 ILLTNRV
+482 MLLTNRV

-502 LAFPPSPYLVK
+502 LAFPPAPYLVK
-513 KFPLQQKTK
+513 KFPFKPKSK

-528 IKEEPLILPETKA
+528 IKDEPIIEPE
-541 VEENNNNDNNETN
+541 N
-554 EEKENNSVKIGD
+554 EEDINDKTETENKNANNSEKIGD
-566 IELPPIFQNS
+566 IELPPIFNNV
-576 LNPIL
+576 NPIFD
-581 VTRLDL
+581 TKLDI
-587 VGKSKKNKNLKKK
+587 VGKSKKNKLYNKKK

>member
-1 MSSGER
+1 M
-7 FAFPPFCAQAAS
+7 
-19 ASPYNYGPKEQQNT
+19 YNYGPKEQQNT

-285 NTQPNIRNS
+285 NTQSNIRNS
-294 KPNEKK
+294 KPNENK

-358 NDREINAKHLSNNQQ
+358 NDREINAKHLSTNQQ

>member
-1 MSSGER
+1 M
-7 FAFPPFCAQAAS
+7 
-19 ASPYNYGPKEQQNT
+19 YTYGPREQQNT

-42 RNTNNKNCDLLDLF
+42 RNSNNKNCDLLDLF
-56 EEGVAKEKLHKIE
+56 EEGIAKEKLHKIE

-93 YKDRTYGGHKK
+93 YKDRTYGQNKK
-104 PKFPVI
+104 SKFPVI
-110 KLNNGDNLLMYPPD
+110 KLNNGDNLLMYKPE
-124 EMYQFPEVYEI
+124 EMYQFPEIYDI

-173 AVPRYINLRE
+173 SMPRYINLRE

-191 DTSCLYIICH
+191 ESPCLDIICH
-201 MKNLRIL
+201 MKNLRVL
-208 NLMGNFLTTDI
+208 NLMGNFITADI
-219 PDLTELEYLEE
+219 PDLAGLEYLEE
-230 LNLSYNHIESYFI
+230 INLSYNHIESYFV

-251 KLHGNNLIQDQ
+251 KLHGNNIINTQEQ
-262 NNQNNSEYNKLNQ
+262 NNQNNEDYHQLNQ

-285 NTQPNIRNS
+285 KTQSNIKNTR
-294 KPNEKK
+294 PNELKK
-300 KEKKNKAKET
+300 AGRQRGKDT
-310 LSESSKNT
+310 LSDSSKNT
-318 DEMKTHTIDSNSKN
+318 EDMKTHSNETNSKN
-332 DSSKTDMNN
+332 ASSKTDINN
-341 NFSNNTNFK
+341 NNNNSNYK

-388 FFHKLSMLKNLTT
+388 FFHKLSALKNLTT

-406 NKIHFFDISQEFLL
+406 NKIHFFDISQEFLV
-420 KNHGFSK
+420 KNNGFSK

-453 KNVDVSENP
+453 KNVDISENP

-482 ILLTNRV
+482 ILLTNKV

-502 LAFPPSPYLVK
+502 LAYPPAPYLVK

-528 IKEEPLILPETKA
+528 IKDEPIIIPENNKEE
-541 VEENNNNDNNETN
+541 EESNNNNSNVTNDNNN
-554 EEKENNSVKIGD
+554 KENNSTKLGD

-587 VGKSKKNKNLKKK
+587 VGKSKKNKTNIKK

>member
-1 MSSGER
+1 M
-7 FAFPPFCAQAAS
+7 
-19 ASPYNYGPKEQQNT
+19 YNYVAKEQQNT

-42 RNTNNKNCDLLDLF
+42 RKIGSKNCDLLDFF
-56 EEGVAKEKLHKIE
+56 EEGIAKEKLHKIE

-104 PKFPVI
+104 NKFPVI
-110 KLNNGDNLLMYPPD
+110 KLNNGENLLMYPPD
-124 EMYQFPEVYEI
+124 EMYQFYEVYEI

-154 HRLSIRFSNI
+154 HKLSIRFSNI
-164 SLMDESEYL
+164 SLMDEREYL
-173 AVPRYINLRE
+173 STPRYVNLRE

-191 DTSCLYIICH
+191 DSSCLDIICH

-208 NLMGNFLTTDI
+208 NLMGNFINAEI
-219 PDLTELEYLEE
+219 PDMSELEFLEE
-230 LNLSYNHIESYFI
+230 INLSYNHIESYFV

-251 KLHGNNLIQDQ
+251 KLHGNNIIQE
-262 NNQNNSEYNKLNQ
+262 NENENEEMSKLNQ
-275 TEESKDEDVV
+275 TEESKDEDIV
-285 NTQPNIRNS
+285 NTQSNIKNS
-294 KPNEKK
+294 KPNKK
-300 KEKKNKAKET
+300 KVKENNNNI
-310 LSESSKNT
+310 SDSSKNNN
-318 DEMKTHTIDSNSKN
+318 EE
-332 DSSKTDMNN
+332 SKTNSVES
-341 NFSNNTNFK
+341 NFKKRGNISNNLD
-350 IEKNNNSY
+350 KNNNISY

-388 FFHKLSMLKNLTT
+388 FFHKLSLLKNLKT

-406 NKIHFFDISQEFLL
+406 NKIHFFDINQEFLH
-420 KNHGFSK
+420 KNNGFRR
-427 LENLD
+427 LETLD

-442 AILMIINLPVI
+442 AILMIINLPMI

-462 LVNNKVAFED
+462 LVNNKAAFED

-502 LAFPPSPYLVK
+502 LAFPPAPYLVK
-513 KFPLQQKTK
+513 KFPFKPKSK

-528 IKEEPLILPETKA
+528 IKDEPIIEP
-541 VEENNNNDNNETN
+541 DN
-554 EEKENNSVKIGD
+554 EEDENENDKTETENKIENNSEKIGD
-566 IELPPIFQNS
+566 IELPPIFNNV
-576 LNPIL
+576 NPIFD
-581 VTRLDL
+581 TKLDI
-587 VGKSKKNKNLKKK
+587 VGKSKKNKIYNKKK

>member
-1 MSSGER
+1 M
-7 FAFPPFCAQAAS
+7 
-19 ASPYNYGPKEQQNT
+19 YNYVSKEQQNT

-42 RNTNNKNCDLLDLF
+42 RKLGTKNCDLLDLF
-56 EEGVAKEKLHKIE
+56 EEGIAKEKLHKIE

-87 SQHFAK
+87 SQHFSK
-93 YKDRTYGGHKK
+93 YKDRTFGGHKK
-104 PKFPVI
+104 AKFPVI
-110 KLNNGDNLLMYPPD
+110 KLNNGENLLMYPPD
-124 EMYQFPEVYEI
+124 EMYQFYEVYEI

-154 HRLSIRFSNI
+154 HKLSIRFSNI
-164 SLMDESEYL
+164 SLMDEKEYL
-173 AVPRYINLRE
+173 STPRYVNLRE

-191 DTSCLYIICH
+191 DSSCLDIICH

-208 NLMGNFLTTDI
+208 NLMGNFINAEI
-219 PDLTELEYLEE
+219 PDMSQLEFLEE
-230 LNLSYNHIESYFI
+230 INLSYNHTESYFV

-251 KLHGNNLIQDQ
+251 KLHGNNIIPE
-262 NNQNNSEYNKLNQ
+262 NENEEGTKNQ

-285 NTQPNIRNS
+285 NTQTNIKNS
-294 KPNEKK
+294 KPNKK
-300 KEKKNKAKET
+300 KLKE
-310 LSESSKNT
+310 
-318 DEMKTHTIDSNSKN
+318 
-332 DSSKTDMNN
+332 NN
-341 NFSNNTNFK
+341 NNMSDTS
-350 IEKNNNSY
+350 KNNNEESKTNSVESNFNKRGNMSNNLDKNNNNISY

-388 FFHKLSMLKNLTT
+388 FFHKLSLLKNLKS

-406 NKIHFFDISQEFLL
+406 NKIHFFDINQEYLQ
-420 KNHGFSK
+420 KNNGFRR
-427 LENLD
+427 LETLD

-462 LVNNKVAFED
+462 LVNNKAAFED

-502 LAFPPSPYLVK
+502 LAFPPAPYLVK
-513 KFPLQQKTK
+513 KFPFKPKSK

-528 IKEEPLILPETKA
+528 IKDEPIIEPE
-541 VEENNNNDNNETN
+541 N
-554 EEKENNSVKIGD
+554 EEDINDKTETENKNANNSEKIGD
-566 IELPPIFQNS
+566 IELPPIFNNV
-576 LNPIL
+576 NPIFD
-581 VTRLDL
+581 TKLDI
-587 VGKSKKNKNLKKK
+587 VGKSKKNKLYNKKK

>member
-1 MSSGER
+1 M
-7 FAFPPFCAQAAS
+7 
-19 ASPYNYGPKEQQNT
+19 YNYVSKEQQNT

-42 RNTNNKNCDLLDLF
+42 RKLGTKNCDLLDLF
-56 EEGVAKEKLHKIE
+56 EEGIAKEKLHKIE

-87 SQHFAK
+87 SQHFSK
-93 YKDRTYGGHKK
+93 YKDRTFGGHKK
-104 PKFPVI
+104 AKFPVI
-110 KLNNGDNLLMYPPD
+110 KLNNGENLLMYPPD
-124 EMYQFPEVYEI
+124 EMYQFYEVYEI

-154 HRLSIRFSNI
+154 HKLSIRFSNI
-164 SLMDESEYL
+164 SLMDEKEYL
-173 AVPRYINLRE
+173 STPRYVNLRE

-191 DTSCLYIICH
+191 DSSCLDIICH

-208 NLMGNFLTTDI
+208 NLMGNFINAEI
-219 PDLTELEYLEE
+219 PDMSQLEFLEE
-230 LNLSYNHIESYFI
+230 INLSYNHIESYFV

-251 KLHGNNLIQDQ
+251 KLHGNNIIPE
-262 NNQNNSEYNKLNQ
+262 NENEEGTKNQ

-285 NTQPNIRNS
+285 NTQTNIKNS
-294 KPNEKK
+294 KPNKK
-300 KEKKNKAKET
+300 KLEE
-310 LSESSKNT
+310 
-318 DEMKTHTIDSNSKN
+318 
-332 DSSKTDMNN
+332 NN
-341 NFSNNTNFK
+341 NNMSDTS
-350 IEKNNNSY
+350 KNNNEESKTNSVESDFNKRGNMSNNLDKNNNNISY

-388 FFHKLSMLKNLTT
+388 FFHKLSLLKNLKS

-406 NKIHFFDISQEFLL
+406 NKIHFFDINQEYLQ
-420 KNHGFSK
+420 KNNGFRR
-427 LENLD
+427 LETLD

-462 LVNNKVAFED
+462 LVNNKAAFED

-502 LAFPPSPYLVK
+502 LAFPPAPYLVK
-513 KFPLQQKTK
+513 KFPFKPKSK

-528 IKEEPLILPETKA
+528 IKDEPIIEPE
-541 VEENNNNDNNETN
+541 N
-554 EEKENNSVKIGD
+554 EEDINDKTETENKNANNSEKIGD
-566 IELPPIFQNS
+566 IELPPIFNNV
-576 LNPIL
+576 NPIFD
-581 VTRLDL
+581 TKLDI
-587 VGKSKKNKNLKKK
+587 VGKSKKNKLYNKKK

>member
-1 MSSGER
+1 MT
-7 FAFPPFCAQAAS
+7 
-19 ASPYNYGPKEQQNT
+19 KDQQNT

-42 RNTNNKNCDLLDLF
+42 RKIGSKNCDLLDLF
-56 EEGVAKEKLHKIE
+56 EEGIAKEKLHKIE

-93 YKDRTYGGHKK
+93 YKDRTFGANKK

-124 EMYQFPEVYEI
+124 EMYQFYEVYEI

-154 HRLSIRFSNI
+154 HKLSIRFSNI
-164 SLMDESEYL
+164 SLMDEREYL
-173 AVPRYINLRE
+173 SQPRYVNLRE

-191 DTSCLYIICH
+191 DTSCLDIICH

-208 NLMGNFLTTDI
+208 NLMGNFITAEI

-230 LNLSYNHIESYFI
+230 INLSYNHIESYFV

-251 KLHGNNLIQDQ
+251 KLHGNNIIQE
-262 NNQNNSEYNKLNQ
+262 NENENENEEGNKINQ

-285 NTQPNIRNS
+285 NTQSNIRNS
-294 KPNEKK
+294 NPNKK
-300 KEKKNKAKET
+300 RSKDINMNNI
-310 LSESSKNT
+310 SESSKNNYNYNYN
-318 DEMKTHTIDSNSKN
+318 EE
-332 DSSKTDMNN
+332 SKTNSIESNN
-341 NFSNNTNFK
+341 NNYNKRGNTSNNY
-350 IEKNNNSY
+350 NNNNNISY

-373 IFFNLQKYLE
+373 IFFSLQKYLE

-388 FFHKLSMLKNLTT
+388 FFHKLSLLKSLKI

-406 NKIHFFDISQEFLL
+406 NKIHFFDINQEFLQ
-420 KNHGFSK
+420 KNNGFRR
-427 LENLD
+427 LESLD

-442 AILMIINLPVI
+442 AILMVINLPVI
-453 KNVDVSENP
+453 QNVDVSENP
-462 LVNNKVAFED
+462 LVNNKAAYED

-502 LAFPPSPYLVK
+502 LAFPPAPYLVK
-513 KFPLQQKTK
+513 KFPFKPKSK

-528 IKEEPLILPETKA
+528 IKEEPVITPDNEEEDLIG
-541 VEENNNNDNNETN
+541 DNT
-554 EEKENNSVKIGD
+554 EKENENEVKNNNEKIGD
-566 IELPPIFQNS
+566 IELPPIFNNV
-576 LNPIL
+576 NPIFD
-581 VTRLDL
+581 TKLDI
-587 VGKSKKNKNLKKK
+587 VGKSKKNKIYNNKKK

>member
-1 MSSGER
+1 M
-7 FAFPPFCAQAAS
+7 
-19 ASPYNYGPKEQQNT
+19 YNYVSKEQQNT

-42 RNTNNKNCDLLDLF
+42 RKLGTKNCDLLDLF
-56 EEGVAKEKLHKIE
+56 EEGIAKEKLHKIE

-87 SQHFAK
+87 SQHFSK
-93 YKDRTYGGHKK
+93 YKDRTFGGHKK
-104 PKFPVI
+104 AKFPVI
-110 KLNNGDNLLMYPPD
+110 KLNNGENLLMYPPD
-124 EMYQFPEVYEI
+124 EMYQFYEVYEI

-154 HRLSIRFSNI
+154 HKLSIRFSNI
-164 SLMDESEYL
+164 SLMDEKEYL
-173 AVPRYINLRE
+173 STPRYVNLRE

-191 DTSCLYIICH
+191 DSSCLDIICH

-208 NLMGNFLTTDI
+208 NLMGNFINAEI
-219 PDLTELEYLEE
+219 PDMSQLEFLEE
-230 LNLSYNHIESYFI
+230 INLSYNHIESYFV

-251 KLHGNNLIQDQ
+251 KLHGNNIIPE
-262 NNQNNSEYNKLNQ
+262 NENEEGTKNQ

-285 NTQPNIRNS
+285 NTQTNIKNS
-294 KPNEKK
+294 KPNKK
-300 KEKKNKAKET
+300 KLKE
-310 LSESSKNT
+310 
-318 DEMKTHTIDSNSKN
+318 
-332 DSSKTDMNN
+332 NN
-341 NFSNNTNFK
+341 NNMSDTS
-350 IEKNNNSY
+350 KNNNEESKTNSVESNFNKRGNMSNNLDKNNNNISY

-388 FFHKLSMLKNLTT
+388 FFHKLSLLKNLKS

-406 NKIHFFDISQEFLL
+406 NKIHFFDINQEYLQ
-420 KNHGFSK
+420 KNNGFRQ
-427 LENLD
+427 LETLD

-462 LVNNKVAFED
+462 LVNNKAAFED

-502 LAFPPSPYLVK
+502 LAFPPAPYLVK
-513 KFPLQQKTK
+513 KFPFKPKSK

-528 IKEEPLILPETKA
+528 IKDEPIIEPE
-541 VEENNNNDNNETN
+541 N
-554 EEKENNSVKIGD
+554 EEDINDKTETENKNANNSEKIGD
-566 IELPPIFQNS
+566 IELPPIFNNV
-576 LNPIL
+576 NPIFD
-581 VTRLDL
+581 TKLDI
-587 VGKSKKNKNLKKK
+587 VGKSKKNKLYNKKK

>member
-1 MSSGER
+1 MT
-7 FAFPPFCAQAAS
+7 
-19 ASPYNYGPKEQQNT
+19 KDQQNT

-42 RNTNNKNCDLLDLF
+42 RKIGSKNCDLLDLF
-56 EEGVAKEKLHKIE
+56 EEGIAKEKLHKIE

-93 YKDRTYGGHKK
+93 YKDRTFGANKK

-124 EMYQFPEVYEI
+124 EMYQFYEVYEI

-154 HRLSIRFSNI
+154 HKLNIRFSNI
-164 SLMDESEYL
+164 SLMDEREYL
-173 AVPRYINLRE
+173 AQPRYTNLRE

-191 DTSCLYIICH
+191 DTSCLDIICH

-208 NLMGNFLTTDI
+208 NLMGNFITAEI

-230 LNLSYNHIESYFI
+230 INLSYNHIESYFV

-251 KLHGNNLIQDQ
+251 KLHGNNIIQE
-262 NNQNNSEYNKLNQ
+262 NENENENEEGNKINQ

-285 NTQPNIRNS
+285 NTQSNIRNS
-294 KPNEKK
+294 NPNKK
-300 KEKKNKAKET
+300 RSKDNNMNNI
-310 LSESSKNT
+310 SESSKNNYNYNYN
-318 DEMKTHTIDSNSKN
+318 EE
-332 DSSKTDMNN
+332 SKTNSIESNN
-341 NFSNNTNFK
+341 NNYNKRGNTSNNY
-350 IEKNNNSY
+350 NNNNNISY

-373 IFFNLQKYLE
+373 IFFSLQKYLE

-388 FFHKLSMLKNLTT
+388 FFHKLSLLKSLKI

-406 NKIHFFDISQEFLL
+406 NKIHFFDINQEFLQ
-420 KNHGFSK
+420 KNNGFRR
-427 LENLD
+427 LESLD

-442 AILMIINLPVI
+442 AILMVINLPVI
-453 KNVDVSENP
+453 QNVDVSENP
-462 LVNNKVAFED
+462 LVNNKAAYED

-502 LAFPPSPYLVK
+502 LAFPPAPYLVK
-513 KFPLQQKTK
+513 KFPFKPKSK

-528 IKEEPLILPETKA
+528 IKEEPVITPDNEEEDLIG
-541 VEENNNNDNNETN
+541 DNT
-554 EEKENNSVKIGD
+554 EKENENEVKNNNEKIGD
-566 IELPPIFQNS
+566 IELPPIFNNV
-576 LNPIL
+576 NPIFD
-581 VTRLDL
+581 TKLDI
-587 VGKSKKNKNLKKK
+587 VGKSKKNKIYNNKKK

>member
-1 MSSGER
+1 M
-7 FAFPPFCAQAAS
+7 
-19 ASPYNYGPKEQQNT
+19 YNYVTREQQNT

-42 RNTNNKNCDLLDLF
+42 RKIGSKNCDLLDLF
-56 EEGVAKEKLHKIE
+56 EEGIAKEKLHKIE

-93 YKDRTYGGHKK
+93 YKDNTYAGHKK

-124 EMYQFPEVYEI
+124 EMYQFYEVYEI

-154 HRLSIRFSNI
+154 HKLSIRFSNI
-164 SLMDESEYL
+164 SLMDEKEYL
-173 AVPRYINLRE
+173 SMPRYVNLRE

-208 NLMGNFLTTDI
+208 NLMGNFINAEI

-230 LNLSYNHIESYFI
+230 INLSYNHIESYFV

-251 KLHGNNLIQDQ
+251 KLHGNNIIQENENENEDI
-262 NNQNNSEYNKLNQ
+262 NKINQ

-285 NTQPNIRNS
+285 NTQSNIRNS
-294 KPNEKK
+294 KPNKK
-300 KEKKNKAKET
+300 KGKDFSNEESKTNNSIESINNKKGNNI
-310 LSESSKNT
+310 SKNN
-318 DEMKTHTIDSNSKN
+318 I
-332 DSSKTDMNN
+332 
-341 NFSNNTNFK
+341 
-350 IEKNNNSY
+350 SY

-388 FFHKLSMLKNLTT
+388 FFHKLSLLKNLKT

-406 NKIHFFDISQEFLL
+406 NKIHFFDINQEFLQ
-420 KNHGFSK
+420 KNNGFK
-427 LENLD
+427 NLDTLD

-462 LVNNKVAFED
+462 LVNNKAAFED

-502 LAFPPSPYLVK
+502 LAFPPAPYLVK
-513 KFPLQQKTK
+513 KFPFKPKSK

-528 IKEEPLILPETKA
+528 IKEEPIIVPDNEEDT
-541 VEENNNNDNNETN
+541 ENNNYETDNEIKN
-554 EEKENNSVKIGD
+554 NNSEKIGD
-566 IELPPIFQNS
+566 VELPPIFNNV
-576 LNPIL
+576 NPIFD
-581 VTRLDL
+581 TKLDI
-587 VGKSKKNKNLKKK
+587 VGKSKKNKIYNKKK

>member
-1 MSSGER
+1 M
-7 FAFPPFCAQAAS
+7 
-19 ASPYNYGPKEQQNT
+19 YNYVSKEQQNT

-42 RNTNNKNCDLLDLF
+42 RKLGTKNCDLLDLF
-56 EEGVAKEKLHKIE
+56 EEGIAKEKLHKIE

-87 SQHFAK
+87 SQHFSK
-93 YKDRTYGGHKK
+93 YKDRTFGGHKK
-104 PKFPVI
+104 AKFPVI
-110 KLNNGDNLLMYPPD
+110 KLNNGENLLMYPPD
-124 EMYQFPEVYEI
+124 EMYQFYEVYEI

-154 HRLSIRFSNI
+154 HKLSIRFSNI
-164 SLMDESEYL
+164 SLMDEREYL
-173 AVPRYINLRE
+173 STPRYVNLRE

-191 DTSCLYIICH
+191 DSSCLDIICH

-208 NLMGNFLTTDI
+208 NLMGNFINAEI
-219 PDLTELEYLEE
+219 PDMSQLEFLEE
-230 LNLSYNHIESYFI
+230 INLSYNHIESYFV

-251 KLHGNNLIQDQ
+251 KLHGNNIIPE
-262 NNQNNSEYNKLNQ
+262 NENEEGTKNQ

-285 NTQPNIRNS
+285 NTQTNIKNS
-294 KPNEKK
+294 KPNKK
-300 KEKKNKAKET
+300 ILKE
-310 LSESSKNT
+310 
-318 DEMKTHTIDSNSKN
+318 
-332 DSSKTDMNN
+332 NN
-341 NFSNNTNFK
+341 NNMSDTS
-350 IEKNNNSY
+350 KNNNEESKTNSVESNFNKRGNMSNNLDKNNNNISY

-388 FFHKLSMLKNLTT
+388 FFHKLSLLKNLKS

-406 NKIHFFDISQEFLL
+406 NKIHFFDINQEYLQ
-420 KNHGFSK
+420 KNNGFRR
-427 LENLD
+427 LETLD

-462 LVNNKVAFED
+462 LVNNKAAFED

-502 LAFPPSPYLVK
+502 LAFPPAPYLVK
-513 KFPLQQKTK
+513 KFPFKPKSK

-528 IKEEPLILPETKA
+528 IKDEPIIEPE
-541 VEENNNNDNNETN
+541 N
-554 EEKENNSVKIGD
+554 EEDINDKTETENKNANNSEKIGD
-566 IELPPIFQNS
+566 IELPPIFNNV
-576 LNPIL
+576 NPIFD
-581 VTRLDL
+581 TKLDI
-587 VGKSKKNKNLKKK
+587 VGKSKKNKLYNKKK

>member
-1 MSSGER
+1 M
-7 FAFPPFCAQAAS
+7 
-19 ASPYNYGPKEQQNT
+19 YNYVSKEQQNT

-42 RNTNNKNCDLLDLF
+42 RKLGTKNCDLLDLF
-56 EEGVAKEKLHKIE
+56 EEGIAKEKLHKIE

-87 SQHFAK
+87 SQHFSK
-93 YKDRTYGGHKK
+93 YKDRTFGGHKK
-104 PKFPVI
+104 AKFPVI
-110 KLNNGDNLLMYPPD
+110 KLNNGENLLMYPPD
-124 EMYQFPEVYEI
+124 EMYQFYEVYEI

-154 HRLSIRFSNI
+154 HKLSIRFSNI
-164 SLMDESEYL
+164 SLMDEKEYL
-173 AVPRYINLRE
+173 STPRYVNLRE

-191 DTSCLYIICH
+191 DSSCLDIICH

-208 NLMGNFLTTDI
+208 NLMGNFINAEI
-219 PDLTELEYLEE
+219 PDMSQLEFLEE
-230 LNLSYNHIESYFI
+230 INLSYNHIESYFV

-251 KLHGNNLIQDQ
+251 KLHGNNIIPE
-262 NNQNNSEYNKLNQ
+262 NENEEGTKNQ

-285 NTQPNIRNS
+285 NTQTNIKNS
-294 KPNEKK
+294 KPNQKK
-300 KEKKNKAKET
+300 LKE
-310 LSESSKNT
+310 
-318 DEMKTHTIDSNSKN
+318 
-332 DSSKTDMNN
+332 NN
-341 NFSNNTNFK
+341 NNMSDTS
-350 IEKNNNSY
+350 KNNNEESKTNSVESNFNKRGNMSNNLDKNNNNISY

-388 FFHKLSMLKNLTT
+388 FFHKLSLLKNLKS

-406 NKIHFFDISQEFLL
+406 NKIHFFDINQEYLQ
-420 KNHGFSK
+420 KNNGFRR
-427 LENLD
+427 LETLD

-462 LVNNKVAFED
+462 LVNNKAAFED

-502 LAFPPSPYLVK
+502 LAFPPAPYLVK
-513 KFPLQQKTK
+513 KFPFKPKSK

-528 IKEEPLILPETKA
+528 IKDEPIIEPE
-541 VEENNNNDNNETN
+541 N
-554 EEKENNSVKIGD
+554 EEDINDKTETENKNANNSEKIGD
-566 IELPPIFQNS
+566 IELPPIFNNV
-576 LNPIL
+576 NPIFD
-581 VTRLDL
+581 TKLDI
-587 VGKSKKNKNLKKK
+587 VGKSKKNKLYNKKK

>member
-1 MSSGER
+1 M
-7 FAFPPFCAQAAS
+7 
-19 ASPYNYGPKEQQNT
+19 YNYVAKEQQNT

-42 RNTNNKNCDLLDLF
+42 RKIGSKNCDLLDLF
-56 EEGVAKEKLHKIE
+56 EEGIAKEKLHKIE

-87 SQHFAK
+87 SQHFSK
-93 YKDRTYGGHKK
+93 YKDRTFGGHKK
-104 PKFPVI
+104 AKFPVI
-110 KLNNGDNLLMYPPD
+110 KLNNGENLLMYPPD
-124 EMYQFPEVYEI
+124 EMYQFYEVYEI

-154 HRLSIRFSNI
+154 HKLSIRFSNI
-164 SLMDESEYL
+164 SLMDEKEYL
-173 AVPRYINLRE
+173 STPRYVNLRE

-191 DTSCLYIICH
+191 DSSCLDIISH

-208 NLMGNFLTTDI
+208 NLMGNFINAEI
-219 PDLTELEYLEE
+219 PDMSQLEFLEE
-230 LNLSYNHIESYFI
+230 INLSYNHIESYFV

-251 KLHGNNLIQDQ
+251 KLHGNNIIPE
-262 NNQNNSEYNKLNQ
+262 NENEEGTKNQ

-285 NTQPNIRNS
+285 NTQTNIKNS
-294 KPNEKK
+294 KPNKK
-300 KEKKNKAKET
+300 KLKE
-310 LSESSKNT
+310 
-318 DEMKTHTIDSNSKN
+318 
-332 DSSKTDMNN
+332 NN
-341 NFSNNTNFK
+341 NNMSDTS
-350 IEKNNNSY
+350 KNNNEESKTNSVESNFNKRGNMSNNLDKNNNNISY

-388 FFHKLSMLKNLTT
+388 FFHKLSLLKNLKS

-406 NKIHFFDISQEFLL
+406 NKIHFFDINQEYLQ
-420 KNHGFSK
+420 KNNGFRR
-427 LENLD
+427 LETLD

-462 LVNNKVAFED
+462 LVNNKAAFED

-502 LAFPPSPYLVK
+502 LAFPPAPYLVK
-513 KFPLQQKTK
+513 KFPFKPKSK

-528 IKEEPLILPETKA
+528 IKDEPIIEPE
-541 VEENNNNDNNETN
+541 N
-554 EEKENNSVKIGD
+554 EEDINDKTETENKNANNSDKIGD
-566 IELPPIFQNS
+566 IELPPIFNNV
-576 LNPIL
+576 NPIFD
-581 VTRLDL
+581 TKLDI
-587 VGKSKKNKNLKKK
+587 VGKSKKNKLYNKKK

>member
-1 MSSGER
+1 M
-7 FAFPPFCAQAAS
+7 
-19 ASPYNYGPKEQQNT
+19 YNYVSKEQQNT

-42 RNTNNKNCDLLDLF
+42 RKLGTKNCDLLDLF
-56 EEGVAKEKLHKIE
+56 EEGLAKEKLHKIE

-87 SQHFAK
+87 SQHFSK
-93 YKDRTYGGHKK
+93 YKDRTFGGHKK
-104 PKFPVI
+104 AKFPVI
-110 KLNNGDNLLMYPPD
+110 KLNNGENLLMYPPD
-124 EMYQFPEVYEI
+124 EMYQFYEVYEI

-154 HRLSIRFSNI
+154 HKLSIRFSNI
-164 SLMDESEYL
+164 SLMDEKEYL
-173 AVPRYINLRE
+173 STPRYVNLRE

-191 DTSCLYIICH
+191 DSSCLDIICH

-208 NLMGNFLTTDI
+208 NLMGNFINAEI
-219 PDLTELEYLEE
+219 PDMSQLEFLEE
-230 LNLSYNHIESYFI
+230 INLSYNHIESYFV

-251 KLHGNNLIQDQ
+251 KLHGNNIIPENENEEGTKD
-262 NNQNNSEYNKLNQ
+262 Q

-285 NTQPNIRNS
+285 NTQTNIKNS
-294 KPNEKK
+294 KPNKK
-300 KEKKNKAKET
+300 KLKE
-310 LSESSKNT
+310 
-318 DEMKTHTIDSNSKN
+318 
-332 DSSKTDMNN
+332 NN
-341 NFSNNTNFK
+341 NNMSDTS
-350 IEKNNNSY
+350 KNNNEESKTNSVESNFNKRENMSNNLDKNNNNISY

-388 FFHKLSMLKNLTT
+388 FFHKLSLLKNLKS

-406 NKIHFFDISQEFLL
+406 NKIHFFDINQEYLQ
-420 KNHGFSK
+420 KNNGFRR
-427 LENLD
+427 LETLD

-462 LVNNKVAFED
+462 LVNNKAAFED

-502 LAFPPSPYLVK
+502 LAFPPAPYLVK
-513 KFPLQQKTK
+513 KFPFKPKSK

-528 IKEEPLILPETKA
+528 IKDEPIIEPE
-541 VEENNNNDNNETN
+541 N
-554 EEKENNSVKIGD
+554 EEDINDKTETENKNANNSEKIGD
-566 IELPPIFQNS
+566 IELPPIFNNV
-576 LNPIL
+576 NPIFD
-581 VTRLDL
+581 TKLDI
-587 VGKSKKNKNLKKK
+587 VGKSKKNKLYNKKK

>member
-1 MSSGER
+1 M
-7 FAFPPFCAQAAS
+7 
-19 ASPYNYGPKEQQNT
+19 YNYVSKEQQNT

-42 RNTNNKNCDLLDLF
+42 RKLGTKNCDLLDLF
-56 EEGVAKEKLHKIE
+56 EEGIAKEKLHKIE

-87 SQHFAK
+87 SQHFSK
-93 YKDRTYGGHKK
+93 YKDRTFGGHKK
-104 PKFPVI
+104 AKFPVI
-110 KLNNGDNLLMYPPD
+110 KLNNGENLLMYPPD
-124 EMYQFPEVYEI
+124 EMYQFYEVYEI

-154 HRLSIRFSNI
+154 HKLSIRFSNI
-164 SLMDESEYL
+164 SLMDEKEYL
-173 AVPRYINLRE
+173 STPRYVNLRE

-191 DTSCLYIICH
+191 DSSCLDIICH

-208 NLMGNFLTTDI
+208 NLMGNFINAEI
-219 PDLTELEYLEE
+219 PDMSQLEFLEE
-230 LNLSYNHIESYFI
+230 INLSYNHIESYFV

-251 KLHGNNLIQDQ
+251 KLHGNNIIPE
-262 NNQNNSEYNKLNQ
+262 NENEEGTKNQ

-285 NTQPNIRNS
+285 NTQTNIKNS
-294 KPNEKK
+294 KPNKK
-300 KEKKNKAKET
+300 KLKE
-310 LSESSKNT
+310 
-318 DEMKTHTIDSNSKN
+318 
-332 DSSKTDMNN
+332 NN
-341 NFSNNTNFK
+341 NNMSDTS
-350 IEKNNNSY
+350 KNNNEESKTNSVESNFNKRGNTSNNLDKNNNNISY

-388 FFHKLSMLKNLTT
+388 FFHKLSLLKNLKS

-406 NKIHFFDISQEFLL
+406 NKIHFFDINQEYLQ
-420 KNHGFSK
+420 KNNGFRR
-427 LENLD
+427 LETLD

-462 LVNNKVAFED
+462 LVNNKAAFED

-502 LAFPPSPYLVK
+502 LAFPPAPYLVK
-513 KFPLQQKTK
+513 KFPFKPKSK

-528 IKEEPLILPETKA
+528 IKDEPIIEPE
-541 VEENNNNDNNETN
+541 N
-554 EEKENNSVKIGD
+554 EEDINDKTETENKNANNSEKIGD
-566 IELPPIFQNS
+566 IELPPIFNNV
-576 LNPIL
+576 NPIFD
-581 VTRLDL
+581 TKLDI
-587 VGKSKKNKNLKKK
+587 VGKSKKNKLYNKKK